1 MKRFRFAVLGT
12 GFWSRYQI
20 PAWLETG
27 KVQLVALYNRTRR
40 RAEEVGATFGVE
52 RIYDDPEE
60 LFRNEKLDFVDII
73 TEVPAHAPL
82 VLMAARHRVPVICQK
97 PMAGDYATAVT
108 MVETCEAVG
117 VPFFVHENYRW
128 QHPIRAI
135 KQAIEEGQIG
145 SLFRLRLEFVHA
157 LTDAAWQN
165 QPLLK
170 GLEHLILADQGSHQ
184 LDLARFLYG
193 EPTSLYCSSLRVRDD
208 IAGEDVA
215 SIQLRRPDALCE
227 VALSFVSNNKRDHFP
242 EVIIRAEGTRGTI
255 ELEEDFWMRTT
266 TPEGTWS
273 RRVGPPRYPWAHPD
287 YAVNHASMVPI
298 HEDFL
303 RYFESGSLPETTGRD
318 NLKTM
323 RLVFAAYESAAANKV
338 IDLETAPEGAR
349 RP

>member
-1 MKRFRFAVLGT
+1 MTKLRFAVLGT

-27 KVQLVALYNRTRR
+27 KVELVALYNCTRGN
-40 RAEEVGATFGVE
+40 AEEVGAAFGVE

-60 LFRNEKLDFVDII
+60 LFRNEKLDFVDIV
-73 TEVPAHAPL
+73 TEVSAHGPL
-82 VLMAARHRVPVICQK
+82 VLLAARNRIPVICQK

-108 MVETCEAVG
+108 MVESCEASG

-128 QHPIRAI
+128 QHPVREV
-135 KQAIEEGQIG
+135 KQVIDDGQIG
-145 SLFRLRLEFVHA
+145 RLFRLRLEFVHA
-157 LTDAAWQN
+157 LADLAWKN

-170 GLEHLILADQGSHQ
+170 SLEHLIVADQGSHQ

-193 EPTSLYCSSLRVRDD
+193 EPTSLYCASLRVRDD

-215 SIQLRRPDALCE
+215 SIQLHRPGAICE
-227 VALSFVSNNKRDHFP
+227 IGLSFVTNSKRDHFP
-242 EVIIRAEGTRGTI
+242 EVTIRAEGTAGTV
-255 ELEEDFWMRTT
+255 ELEEDYWIRTT
-266 TPEGTWS
+266 TPEGTCS
-273 RRVGPPRYPWAHPD
+273 RRIPPPRYSWAHPD

-303 RYFESGSLPETTGRD
+303 RYFETGHLPETTGRD

-323 RLVFAAYESAAANKV
+323 RLVFAAYESAASNKV
-338 IDLETAPEGAR
+338 IDFG
-349 RP
+349 